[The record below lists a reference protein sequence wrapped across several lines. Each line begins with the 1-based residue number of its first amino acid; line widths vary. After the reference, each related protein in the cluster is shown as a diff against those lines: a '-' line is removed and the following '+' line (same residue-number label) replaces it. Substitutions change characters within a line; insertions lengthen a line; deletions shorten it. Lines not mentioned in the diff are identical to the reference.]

1 MSTSGQFQHVEGH
14 ACYGQKKTV
23 CMTARTATDD
33 KPVKLSDGKEV
44 RAMTFEISVIN
55 LRPSS
60 STSSVRAYADVRLNS
75 DAGSVKILGL
85 SIVET
90 AGKSPWVAF
99 PQKPGKNAKKYF
111 PVVEAEGKLKELI
124 VNAVLDAYGSSKN

>member
-1 MSTSGQFQHVEGH
+1 MF
-14 ACYGQKKTV
+14 
-23 CMTARTATDD
+23 D
-33 KPVKLSDGKEV
+33 
-44 RAMTFEISVIN
+44 ISIIN
-55 LRPSS
+55 LRPSN
-60 STSSVRAYADVRLNS
+60 STSSVRAYADVRLSS

-90 AGKSPWVAF
+90 GGKAPWVAF

-124 VNAVLDAYGSSKN
+124 INAVLDAYGSSKN